1 MVQHDVLQLE
11 VRKLRS
17 VLSGRSDDVFGL
29 ENRKLQ
35 LEMSMEERRREIE
48 VHLYVSQCYSCVA
61 LVRVTGSHACHA
73 CVSCV
78 FQGMVGGGG
87 KREDVVCICVK
98 CACVIA
104 WQALQCVKC

>member
-1 MVQHDVLQLE
+1 MEVQLAGLQSRATEIELSNKSSEEALRSASREKEDMMVQHDVLQLE

-48 VHLYVSQCYSCVA
+48 VHLYV
-61 LVRVTGSHACHA
+61 
-73 CVSCV
+73 
-78 FQGMVGGGG
+78 
-87 KREDVVCICVK
+87 
-98 CACVIA
+98 
-104 WQALQCVKC
+104 